1 MGMIFHPTLKTISR
15 FIDGGHSTAK
25 LKKIGDHLE
34 RCDRCR
40 QQLETLRNMEPAL
53 TSTRQLSATFKTK
66 VVSSLK
72 DIRRIKTSTC
82 AEIKKIIGQVM
93 VYRNGDN
100 KGVEAFPGMALL
112 KGDTLRALGNSLA
125 LVELAD
131 GSTLYLNKETE
142 IHFPSARYSLSL
154 QVGELFA
161 MMKPQKK
168 AFEILTPSA
177 VLAVIGTDFDAK
189 VTEKKRTL
197 LQVLK
202 GKVSFKNESGS
213 TIVKKKRQ
221 VEATKDAK
229 PIPKKIKDTRTIYN
243 WTMPMK
249 RKKTE
254 QGWIMNKLYL
264 VIPAI
269 LAVGILIGGYFVY
282 QEYFAYELPSDYK
295 TSETLNSSVS
305 PGETSSVGP
314 GETSSLS
321 PSESSSKTDALELVS
336 PYTQEGL
343 SWRTNATIQ
352 LKDRKWIDFYET
364 VIRSNVISVDEDNG
378 ARVLITIEN
387 VKVSGDY
394 SHNEVRLGMI
404 GRQFEYWVSPEG
416 KSHSLS
422 IADVKPLEYAEIEFY
437 GEAMEIS
444 DVSGLFQK
452 NVLTQG
458 DQWTV
463 QFEDKVP
470 GYPSSYIKEVEKYQ
484 FVNYEIEGGIQYAIV
499 RSDVTGSVGGNIPI
513 QRHIEPKAIHYGYL
527 DQLTFN
533 TKWEYRIDVKSGRV
547 VSGSAIGQS
556 SDIKGTVTSVIQ
568 GRRVPVKQTV
578 EQELGDLNRTLFTV
592 EYLQ

>member
-1 MGMIFHPTLKTISR
+1 
-15 FIDGGHSTAK
+15 
-25 LKKIGDHLE
+25 
-34 RCDRCR
+34 
-40 QQLETLRNMEPAL
+40 MEPAL

-82 AEIKKIIGQVM
+82 GETKKIIGQVM

-112 KGDTLRALGNSLA
+112 KGDTLRAIGNSLA

-189 VTEKKRTL
+189 VTEKKRTI

-229 PIPKKIKDTRTIYN
+229 PITKKIKDTRTIYN
-243 WTMPMK
+243 WTTPMK
-249 RKKTE
+249 PKKTE
-254 QGWIMNKLYL
+254 RGWIMDKLYL

-295 TSETLNSSVS
+295 TSETMNSSVS
-305 PGETSSVGP
+305 PGEASSI
-314 GETSSLS
+314 S
-321 PSESSSKTDALELVS
+321 PSETSTKPNSLELIS
-336 PYTQEGL
+336 PYTQAGL
-343 SWRTNATIQ
+343 SWRIRATGQIEIDNKWHD
-352 LKDRKWIDFYET
+352 LRKT
-364 VIRSNVISVDEDNG
+364 VTRTDIISVDEKNG
-378 ARVLITIEN
+378 SRVLLTIEDG
-387 VKVSGDY
+387 KALASIRAEDKETA
-394 SHNEVRLGMI
+394 SRMI
-404 GRQFEYWVSPEG
+404 GRRFEYLVSPDG
-416 KSHSLS
+416 KAHSFS
-422 IADVKPLEYAEIEFY
+422 IADGRSLEFHEIEFY
-437 GEAMEIS
+437 GNIIELSDIS
-444 DVSGLFQK
+444 GIFLKKQP
-452 NVLTQG
+452 LIPG
-458 DQWTV
+458 DQWTEEY
-463 QFEDKVP
+463 EDKVP
-470 GYPSSYIKEVEKYQ
+470 GYPNSYIRGTDRYQ
-484 FVNYEIEGGIQYAIV
+484 FVKYEFRSGVEDAIIQAHCRGSAGGFPWEKV
-499 RSDVTGSVGGNIPI
+499 V
-513 QRHIEPKAIHYGYL
+513 EPKAIHYVQL
-527 DQLTFN
+527 DQVNFDQR
-533 TKWEYRIDVKSGRV
+533 WEYHIDVESGRLM
-547 VSGSAIGQS
+547 SGMCTANS
-556 SDIKGTVTSVIQ
+556 SGIKGTVTSVIT
-568 GRRVPVKQTV
+568 GRRVPVTEVV
-578 EQELGDLNRTLFTV
+578 EQESGTPTRAFFTV
-592 EYLQ
+592 EYLP